1 MAVFGKLDRRTRA
14 EAHFLYDSDKPLT
27 VQSDHSVLLEA
38 DHPQF
43 EAARDFLARFA
54 ELEASPEHV
63 HTYRITRLS
72 LWNAAESGIT
82 ALEVAEGLERFGK
95 YALPQNVQ
103 AEIWG
108 AMARYGRLELRE
120 DDGRVVLWAD
130 DPLLLREVRSHPKV
144 SQYLE
149 LATPQGVRLAPG
161 ARGHLKQA
169 LLRIGWPVRDLAG
182 HAEGTHLDIDLR
194 ERTLGGRELEIRR
207 YQRQAIDA
215 FWAGGSKSG
224 GSGVVVLPCG
234 AGKTVVGLGAMAKV
248 QAETLILCT
257 STLAVHQW
265 IEEIRDKTTL
275 PAEAVGEY
283 TGQRKEVRPV
293 TVATYHILG
302 RGQHRALMSERDWG
316 LIVYDEVHL
325 LPAPVFR
332 MTAEIQARRRIG
344 LTATL
349 LREDGREGDVFS
361 LIGPKKYDAPWK
373 ELEGQGWI
381 AKASCTEVRLEL
393 PPGARQRYAEAEEH
407 EQFRIAAEN
416 PAKIEAVRAISEE
429 HLAAGDR
436 VLVIGRFLHQLDELA
451 QALHAPLLTG
461 ETPLG
466 ERERRLAAFRG
477 GDSPLLVVSNVA
489 NFSLDIPEASVAIE
503 VSGTFGSRQEEAQRL
518 GRILRPKED
527 GRSAHFYALVS
538 SDTRE
543 QQFAILRQR
552 FLTEQ
557 GYRYRIV
564 RWEDSKAEDRG
575 IVIGFDEAARR
586 LRGGTRDV

>member
-1 MAVFGKLDRRTRA
+1 MD
-14 EAHFLYDSDKPLT
+14 LYDAEKPLI

-38 DHPQF
+38 DHPEF

-63 HTYRITRLS
+63 HTYRITHLS
-72 LWNAAESGIT
+72 LWNAAESGLT
-82 ALEVAEGLERFGK
+82 AQEAVDGLDRFGK
-95 YALPQNVQ
+95 YPLPQNVR

-108 AMARYGRLELRE
+108 AMSRYGRLELRPSG
-120 DDGRVVLWAD
+120 DGIVLWAD
-130 DPLLLREVRSHPKV
+130 DPLLLREVRGHPKV
-144 SQYLE
+144 SPLLE
-149 LATPQGVRLAPG
+149 LLGRDGVKVAAG

-182 HAEGTHLDIDLR
+182 HAQGAPLSLALR
-194 ERTLGGRELEIRR
+194 ERSLGGKELSLRR
-207 YQRQAIDA
+207 YQQQAIDA
-215 FWAGGSKSG
+215 FWAGGQAQG

-234 AGKTVVGLGAMAKV
+234 AGKTLVGLGAMAKV

-257 STLAVHQW
+257 STLAVRQW
-265 IEEIRDKTTL
+265 IDELRDKTSL
-275 PAEAVGEY
+275 GPDDVGEY
-283 TGQRKEVRPV
+283 TGARKEVRAV

-302 RGQHRALMSERDWG
+302 RGEHRALMSAKDWG
-316 LIVYDEVHL
+316 LVIYDEVHL

-332 MTAEIQARRRIG
+332 MTAEIQARRRLG

-381 AKASCTEVRLEL
+381 AKATCTEVRLEL

-416 PAKIEAVRAISEE
+416 PAKVQAVQEIAGE
-429 HLAAGDR
+429 HLAGGDR
-436 VLVIGRFLHQLDELA
+436 ILVIGRFLSQLEGLS
-451 QALHAPLLTG
+451 QALGAPLITG
-461 ETPLG
+461 ETPIP
-466 ERERRLAAFRG
+466 ERERLLKDFRSG
-477 GDSPLLVVSNVA
+477 ISPLLVVSNVA
-489 NFSLDIPEASVAIE
+489 NFSLDLPEASVAIE

-538 SDTRE
+538 TDTRE
-543 QQFAILRQR
+543 QQFALLRQR

-557 GYRYRIV
+557 GYRYRIARYGDGQPGDEGV
-564 RWEDSKAEDRG
+564 
-575 IVIGFDEAARR
+575 VIEFEQARRR
-586 LRGGTRDV
+586 LRGGSLDG

>member
-1 MAVFGKLDRRTRA
+1 
-14 EAHFLYDSDKPLT
+14 LYDSDKPL
-27 VQSDHSVLLEA
+27 VIQSDHSVLLEA

-63 HTYRITRLS
+63 HTYRITHLS
-72 LWNAAESGIT
+72 LWNAAESGLK
-82 ALEVAEGLERFGK
+82 AEEVVAGLERFGK
-95 YALPQNVQ
+95 YELPQNVRS
-103 AEIWG
+103 EIWS
-108 AMARYGRLELRE
+108 AMARYGRLELRPSG
-120 DDGRVVLWAD
+120 DAIVLWAD
-130 DPLLLREVRSHPKV
+130 DPLLLREVRGHPKV
-144 SQYLE
+144 SPLLE
-149 LATPQGVRLAPG
+149 LLGPDGVKVAEG
-161 ARGHLKQA
+161 QRGHLKQA

-182 HAEGTHLDIDLR
+182 HAQGQPLAISLR
-194 ERTLGGRELEIRR
+194 ERTLGGRDLELRR
-207 YQRQAIDA
+207 YQKQAVDA
-215 FWAGGSKSG
+215 FWAGGEASG

-234 AGKTVVGLGAMAKV
+234 AGKTLVGLGVMAKV
-248 QAETLILCT
+248 QAATLILCT
-257 STLAVHQW
+257 STLAVRQW
-265 IEEIRDKTTL
+265 IDELLDKTSL
-275 PAEAVGEY
+275 EAAEVGEY
-283 TGQRKEVRPV
+283 TGVRKEVRPV

-302 RGQHRALMSERDWG
+302 RKEHLSLLDAQDWG

-332 MTAEIQARRRIG
+332 MTAEIQARRRLG

-381 AKASCTEVRLEL
+381 AKASCTEVRLEMS
-393 PPGARQRYAEAEEH
+393 PGARQRYAEAEEH
-407 EQFRIAAEN
+407 EQFRLAAEN
-416 PAKIEAVRAISEE
+416 PAKIAAVQEIVQE
-429 HLAAGDR
+429 HLASGDR
-436 VLVIGRFLHQLDELA
+436 VLVIGRFLTQLEALA
-451 QALHAPLLTG
+451 QALSAPLLTG
-461 ETPLG
+461 QTLLA
-466 ERERRLAAFRG
+466 ERERLLKDFRSG
-477 GDSPLLVVSNVA
+477 KEPLLVVSNVA
-489 NFSLDIPEASVAIE
+489 NFSLDLPEASVAIE

-527 GRSAHFYALVS
+527 GRPAHFYALVS

-564 RWEDSKAEDRG
+564 RYGDDASRDEG
-575 IVIGFDEAARR
+575 VVITLEEARRR
-586 LRGGTRDV
+586 LRGGSPDA